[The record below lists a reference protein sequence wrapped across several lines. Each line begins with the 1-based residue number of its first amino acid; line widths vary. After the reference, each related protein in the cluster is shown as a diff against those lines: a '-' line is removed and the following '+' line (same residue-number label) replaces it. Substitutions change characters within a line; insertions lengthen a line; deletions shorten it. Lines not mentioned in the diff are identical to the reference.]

1 MFIYTNGFREME
13 FVVPRP
19 KKEDSEVEGVL
30 KSVMSKSRKYQQSL
44 PKSTKR
50 SKEVYRVDNPEKII
64 KIPADPKI
72 YGSGQFLD
80 YVECRIEKRF
90 D

>member
-1 MFIYTNGFREME
+1 
-13 FVVPRP
+13 VPRP
-19 KKEDSEVEGVL
+19 KKVDTEVEGVL
-30 KSVMSKSRKYQQSL
+30 KSVMSKSRKYQNSL
-44 PKSTKR
+44 PTSTKR
-50 SKEVYRVDNPEKII
+50 SREVYIVDNPETII

-72 YGSGQFLD
+72 YGPGQFLD